1 MPARIDIPTAAT
13 AVELVESGG
22 LSASEAGQRLGLGR
36 NTVGNILAGRYGW
49 DEIVERPVFVQH
61 RQQQNKALEQAA
73 RTLAAKAFS
82 HAESVMEKASF
93 YQAVVGGS
101 ILIDKARLLAG
112 EATQNIAIH
121 AKHEVEGLD
130 ALAGILGQTLLQTG
144 QMAAKQAP
152 AEQLA
157 TQVADN
163 ATPVIDILSKPGQP
177 KPKARAK
184 RKSK

>member
-13 AVELVESGG
+13 AAELVAHGHSQNET
-22 LSASEAGQRLGLGR
+22 AQRLGISR
-36 NTVGNILAGRYGW
+36 TTVANILDGEHGW
-49 DEIVERPVFVQH
+49 DQLADTPVFRTY
-61 RQQQNKALEQAA
+61 RQRQNKALEQAA

-112 EATQNIAIH
+112 ESTENVAVLVR
-121 AKHEVEGLD
+121 HEAEGLD
-130 ALAGILGQTLLQTG
+130 ALASVLGQTLLQTG
-144 QMAAKQAP
+144 NMASKQSEAG
-152 AEQLA
+152 QVT

-163 ATPVIDILSKPGQP
+163 ATHDGHIVSTSPQS
-177 KPKARAK
+177 KPKAKAR
-184 RKSK
+184 RKS